1 MNPIKA
7 KSIDSDLAFQHMLIA
22 QVICGKS
29 SSRETTMPQIT
40 TSRSAMNLLED
51 LALNREFTHIP
62 PSKPKKKNRHLDTG
76 RTTLLR
82 YDHTGSRFSKITA
95 LAIELLIGAI
105 LIFLAITNQ
114 SPS

>member
-29 SSRETTMPQIT
+29 STRETTMPQTT
-40 TSRSAMNLLED
+40 TSRRAMNLLED

-62 PSKPKKKNRHLDTG
+62 SSKPKNRHLGTG

-82 YDHTGSRFSKITA
+82 YDHTGSRSSKITA

>member
-7 KSIDSDLAFQHMLIA
+7 KSIDSDLVFQHMLVA

-29 SSRETTMPQIT
+29 STRETAMPQTT
-40 TSRSAMNLLED
+40 TSRRAMTLLED

-62 PSKPKKKNRHLDTG
+62 SSKPKKKNRHLDTG

-82 YDHTGSRFSKITA
+82 YDHTGSRSSKITA